1 MRPVPERMKFERVKP
16 GVLFRTPWHK
26 EHLFYKVPD
35 PQPWPE
41 LGPCSACGTIAVWNA
56 RAVETDRLVHFCRN
70 EEVIPV
76 KVGQ

>member
-1 MRPVPERMKFERVKP
+1 MKFERIKP

-26 EHLFYKVPD
+26 DRLFYKVPH

-41 LGPCSACGTIAVWNA
+41 LGSCSACGTIAVWNA
-56 RAVETDRLVHFCRN
+56 RAVETDHLVHFCRN

-76 KVGQ
+76 KVEGGRGNG